1 MASPARMLS
10 RGFTLIE
17 LLVVIVLSA
26 ILLAIGVPS
35 FSDYI
40 TTNRL
45 KAVNAQLIT
54 DLQYARAEAA
64 ARSTPV
70 FWSYR
75 NVIGA
80 NGMTCYI
87 LFTSTSGVGDC
98 NCQLAPGARCVG
110 TGLTELKTHQILAK
124 DKIRLNL
131 GVGQN
136 TIFAFDPVTG
146 GIYYDTTDYA
156 TMRGQ
161 SQVLETFVIGD
172 TSRRLTTTL
181 SPAGRPS
188 VCSAGSKLLS
198 GYATC

>member
-1 MASPARMLS
+1 MATRNTARS

-17 LLVVIVLSA
+17 LLVVIVLA
-26 ILLAIGVPS
+26 TILLAIGVPS

-40 TTNRL
+40 VTNRL
-45 KAVNAQLIT
+45 KAINAQLIT
-54 DLQYARAEAA
+54 DLQFARAEAA
-64 ARSTPV
+64 TRSTPV

-98 NCQLAPGARCVG
+98 NCQAAAGARCVG
-110 TGLTELKTHQILAK
+110 TGLTELRTHQIQTK
-124 DKIRLNL
+124 DKIRLTL
-131 GVGQN
+131 GTGQN

-146 GIYYDTTDYA
+146 GIYYDTTDFA
-156 TMRGQ
+156 TVRGQ

-172 TSRRLTTTL
+172 TNRRLTTTL

>member
-1 MASPARMLS
+1 MALQAPGRS

-26 ILLAIGVPS
+26 ILLAIGIPS

-54 DLQYARAEAA
+54 DLQYARSEAA

-70 FWSYR
+70 YWSYR

-80 NGMTCYI
+80 GGMNCYT
-87 LFTSTSGVGDC
+87 LFTTTSGAGDC
-98 NCQLAPGARCVG
+98 NCQLAAGARCVG
-110 TGLTELKTHQILAK
+110 AGLTELKTVQIHAR

-146 GIYYDTTDYA
+146 GIYYNTSDFA

-172 TSRRLTTTL
+172 INRRLTTTL

-188 VCSAGSKLLS
+188 VCSSGNKLLS
-198 GYATC
+198 GYAKC